1 MLFTLQHIHS
11 ESLCSTG
18 VEIKIQLLTVSVKLS
33 SEDAASI
40 SNVCSQTEAIITNNH
55 LHSFQYN
62 SIQKYKVNDI
72 TLFKSIKLIQLH

>member
-1 MLFTLQHIHS
+1 MNVWIIEYEYDQKQNSENMLFTLQHIHT

-40 SNVCSQTEAIITNNH
+40 SNV
-55 LHSFQYN
+55 F
-62 SIQKYKVNDI
+62 
-72 TLFKSIKLIQLH
+72 